1 MGSYLAIHVVVLDV
15 VAILVVVLVVVLDV
29 VLEMDNV
36 GIFVV
41 VNSSSRM

>member
-1 MGSYLAIHVVVLDV
+1 MGSYLVIHVVV
-15 VAILVVVLVVVLDV
+15 ILVVVLVVVLDV